1 MATTTKIGKKD
12 LQQDEFLENMFDLG
26 EWLEAHWKRVAA
38 VAGGVLALVLLGIAW
53 NGLRER
59 TADEANALLGRG
71 MDAYDPAPGAD
82 GKAPAP
88 RYADALPL
96 FEQAAAKAGSSVVG
110 DVARFYRGRTLM
122 ALGRAPEAIS
132 VLEGVSASSNAALA
146 TQAKVALAQA
156 LAAGGNTDRAA
167 TILNEIAAA
176 PAGIYPPAAAALAL
190 ADLRAAQGKK
200 AEAKKGYEDVVS
212 RFPESPFA
220 GQARSRISEMGAG
233 TP

>member
-1 MATTTKIGKKD
+1 MATTKIGKKD

-26 EWLEAHWKRVAA
+26 EWLEVHWKRVAA
-38 VAGGVLALVLLGIAW
+38 IAGGVLALVLLGIAW
-53 NGLRER
+53 NGLRGR

-71 MDAYDPAPGAD
+71 MDAYEPAPGAD

-88 RYADALPL
+88 RYAEALPL

-110 DVARFYRGRTLM
+110 DVARFYRGRTLI
-122 ALGRAPEAIS
+122 ALGRAPEAIP
-132 VLEGVSASSNAALA
+132 VLEGVSSSSNAALA

-156 LAAGGNTDRAA
+156 LAAGGNGDRAA
-167 TILNEIAAA
+167 TILSELAKA

-200 AEAKKGYEDVVS
+200 AEAQKGYEDVVS

-220 GQARSRISEMGAG
+220 TQARSRMAAG
-233 TP
+233 TR